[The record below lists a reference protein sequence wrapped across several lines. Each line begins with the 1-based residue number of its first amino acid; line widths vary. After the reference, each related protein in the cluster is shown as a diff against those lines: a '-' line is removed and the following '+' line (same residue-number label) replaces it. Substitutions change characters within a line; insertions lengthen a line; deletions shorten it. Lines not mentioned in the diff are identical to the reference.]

1 MDTIFVT
8 EKLILHAEKEQLLG
22 ISFWDEL
29 GSDCCKLHAQ
39 TLSEPVPIK
48 NLKNAIDLYMEDDEK
63 EINEKNIE
71 LARDW
76 VTRELAYC
84 ILTGRSVEFHSLN
97 GGADLKI
104 QISKCGKNAYQII
117 PVSTT
122 VQFYMKIWEVMNTL
136 RQDIMNNFPN
146 LEQEYKTWG
155 NNMSKALK
163 CDRCGKFFELK
174 DMDEKYGDRERIYHI
189 TTDIYSPRSCGMD
202 LCPECYGKLENG
214 WR

>member
-8 EKLILHAEKEQLLG
+8 EKLVLHAEKEQLLG

-29 GSDCCKLHAQ
+29 SSDYCKLHTQ

-76 VTRELAYC
+76 VARELSYC
-84 ILTGRSVEFHSLN
+84 ILTGWSVEFCSLN
-97 GGADLKI
+97 SGADLKI
-104 QISKCGKNAYQII
+104 QISKCGKSSYQII

-122 VQFYMKIWEVMNTL
+122 AQFYMKIWEVMSSL

-146 LEQEYKTWG
+146 LEQEY
-155 NNMSKALK
+155 
-163 CDRCGKFFELK
+163 
-174 DMDEKYGDRERIYHI
+174 
-189 TTDIYSPRSCGMD
+189 
-202 LCPECYGKLENG
+202 
-214 WR
+214 

>member
-1 MDTIFVT
+1 MLKKNNCSASHFGMNLARIVANSIHR
-8 EKLILHAEKEQLLG
+8 LCQN
-22 ISFWDEL
+22 
-29 GSDCCKLHAQ
+29 
-39 TLSEPVPIK
+39 LSQFK
-48 NLKNAIDLYMEDDEK
+48 NLKNAIDLYMEDDNK

-71 LARDW
+71 LARNW

-84 ILTGRSVEFHSLN
+84 ILTGWSVEFHSLN

-136 RQDIMNNFPN
+136 RQDIINNFPN

-155 NNMSKALK
+155 
-163 CDRCGKFFELK
+163 E
-174 DMDEKYGDRERIYHI
+174 
-189 TTDIYSPRSCGMD
+189 
-202 LCPECYGKLENG
+202 
-214 WR
+214 

>member
-8 EKLILHAEKEQLLG
+8 EKLVLHAEKEQLLG

-71 LARDW
+71 LARNW
-76 VTRELAYC
+76 VVQELIYC
-84 ILTGRSVEFHSLN
+84 ILTGWSVEFHSLN

-104 QISKCGKNAYQII
+104 RISKCGKNSYQII
-117 PVSTT
+117 PVSDT
-122 VQFYMKIWEVMNTL
+122 VQFYMKICEVMNTL

-146 LEQEYKTWG
+146 LEQEYRTW
-155 NNMSKALK
+155 
-163 CDRCGKFFELK
+163 
-174 DMDEKYGDRERIYHI
+174 RE
-189 TTDIYSPRSCGMD
+189 
-202 LCPECYGKLENG
+202 
-214 WR
+214 